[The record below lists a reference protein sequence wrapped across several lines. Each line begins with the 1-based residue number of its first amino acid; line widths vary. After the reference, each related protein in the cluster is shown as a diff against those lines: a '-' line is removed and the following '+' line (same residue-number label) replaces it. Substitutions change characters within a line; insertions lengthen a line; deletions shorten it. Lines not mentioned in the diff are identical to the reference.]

1 MSSNR
6 EKLKN
11 MGGPAFENDPKR
23 VKPFGAFNPM
33 QQERIITHM
42 NTIGSKKRRDAPS
55 RRYPEHQRYDRYR
68 FDLMF

>member
-23 VKPFGAFNPM
+23 VRPFGTFNPM

-42 NTIGSKKRRDAPS
+42 NTIGSKKEEMRRFSDPS
-55 RRYPEHQRYDRYR
+55 FNAESGMTDT
-68 FDLMF
+68 L

>member
-11 MGGPAFENDPKR
+11 MGGPAFENDHKNVR
-23 VKPFGAFNPM
+23 PFGTFNPM

-42 NTIGSKKRRDAPS
+42 NTIGSKKEESGRLDASMKKP
-55 RRYPEHQRYDRYR
+55 DI
-68 FDLMF
+68 DIMNDI

>member
-11 MGGPAFENDPKR
+11 QGGPMFENDRKKVR
-23 VKPFGAFNPM
+23 PFGTFEPM

-42 NTIGSKKRRDAPS
+42 NTIGSRSEMRRLDAS
-55 RRYPEHQRYDRYR
+55 LRDPETG
-68 FDLMF
+68 MINTP

>member
-11 MGGPAFENDPKR
+11 AGHPAFENDRKQ
-23 VKPFGAFNPM
+23 VKPFGTFTPM

-42 NTIGSKKRRDAPS
+42 NTIGSREEMRRLDASMRNADSGMIDTP
-55 RRYPEHQRYDRYR
+55 
-68 FDLMF
+68 

>member
-23 VKPFGAFNPM
+23 VRPFGTFNPM

-42 NTIGSKKRRDAPS
+42 NTIGSKREEMHRLNNAINIADMVDIDS
-55 RRYPEHQRYDRYR
+55 I
-68 FDLMF
+68 

>member
-11 MGGPAFENDPKR
+11 MGGPAFENDTKKVR
-23 VKPFGAFNPM
+23 HFGTFNPM

-42 NTIGSKKRRDAPS
+42 NTIGSKKEEMRRSNGSINIKDMIDIDS
-55 RRYPEHQRYDRYR
+55 I
-68 FDLMF
+68 

>member
-11 MGGPAFENDPKR
+11 MGGAAFENDPKR
-23 VKPFGAFNPM
+23 VRPFGTFNPM

-42 NTIGSKKRRDAPS
+42 NTIGSKKEEVRRSNGSINIADMIDIDS
-55 RRYPEHQRYDRYR
+55 I
-68 FDLMF
+68 